1 MAEVSIMVCAKFG
14 GRTEIGIRGGA
25 GLLEHQRLR
34 ASGRKRKFA
43 PRRSS
48 EDYDHHPKISHIRQ
62 KLRQDDCPRKEQI
75 DGFREG

>member
-1 MAEVSIMVCAKFG
+1 MTELAMMACEKFG
-14 GRTEIGIRGGA
+14 ERAEIGIGGGA

-48 EDYDHHPKISHIRQ
+48 EDYNYHYPSRDLSHQ
-62 KLRQDDCPRKEQI
+62 AVSFKN
-75 DGFREG
+75 FAH